1 MFPHG
6 IEGLIVI
13 PTAIGLPGPKVGI
26 PASGPDV
33 RDNTVGYSGPG
44 DELLIEGPNFF
55 HINRIVAQSLIE
67 EILKRINSLGYLV
80 SFLINCV
87 KGIGKERCIHR
98 FIIIK
103 SNPQIFQCMRQGKAR
118 LVGITIGLKNQIDSG
133 KIPLGN
139 EQGSVQYLSR
149 TQKGQQNKTDDQP
162 GSNRYFP
169 LCPIILKY

>member
-13 PTAIGLPGPKVGI
+13 PTAIRLPGPK
-26 PASGPDV
+26 
-33 RDNTVGYSGPG
+33 
-44 DELLIEGPNFF
+44 
-55 HINRIVAQSLIE
+55 
-67 EILKRINSLGYLV
+67 
-80 SFLINCV
+80 
-87 KGIGKERCIHR
+87 
-98 FIIIK
+98 
-103 SNPQIFQCMRQGKAR
+103 
-118 LVGITIGLKNQIDSG
+118 VGITIGLKNQIDSG